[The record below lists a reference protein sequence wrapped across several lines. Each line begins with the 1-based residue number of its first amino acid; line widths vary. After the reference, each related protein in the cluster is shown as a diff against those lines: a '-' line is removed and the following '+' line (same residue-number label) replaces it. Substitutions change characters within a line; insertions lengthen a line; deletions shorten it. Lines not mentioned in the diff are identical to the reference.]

1 MGFARARAPT
11 LMLLSEHV
19 LCELVLEGEKKNKH
33 EGRK

>member
-1 MGFARARAPT
+1 MGLARAPT

-19 LCELVLEGEKKNKH
+19 FYGAVPGGEDVNKH